1 LDLKVSTHASDR
13 RLEQRFASLDVARTV
28 ALFGIIVLNYHGY
41 LNFQSTGSTTTPSIF
56 ERWWHPFEGALA
68 NHFPVGFV
76 VVAGM
81 GVALLLQD
89 VARANADS
97 VAQKFAR
104 AHTEARWR
112 LARRGLF
119 LFTLGYGIEWIWAGT
134 ILPYYG
140 AYFMVAS
147 IIATWAARKLIA
159 LATLSTFAAAIIE
172 WWRIEQS
179 FNGNLTTWLSPS
191 TPNTPR
197 DLLIRLFVDYT
208 HPLFPWLAFF
218 IAGILLGRNYQ
229 NIGRFRRKLFL
240 LSVTTA
246 ACAYIINAIVNSLVR
261 KDADSGVSS
270 ALVWRHL
277 VSTQPFDRS
286 VFYVLA
292 SLGVVVSVFLIITIL
307 CEKFHDSLGIRLAQT
322 TGQLTLTIYLAHI
335 FIYNFVVNQAGLV
348 QPTGLDTAMT
358 MSIIVFVAAIVW
370 ANWWSPLFGRGPAER
385 LYRRF
390 GS

>member
-1 LDLKVSTHASDR
+1 MPSHASDR
-13 RLEQRFASLDVARTV
+13 QLEKRFASLDVARTI

-41 LNFQSTGSTTTPSIF
+41 LNFQGINSTTAPSIF
-56 ERWWHPFEGALA
+56 EKWWHPFEGALA

-76 VVAGM
+76 FVAGI

-89 VARANADS
+89 DTRANAHHDEREQ
-97 VAQKFAR
+97 AQAC
-104 AHTEARWR
+104 TDARWR

-119 LFTLGYGIEWIWAGT
+119 LFTLGYGIEWVWPGT

-140 AYFMVAS
+140 AYFLVAS
-147 IIATWAARKLIA
+147 IIATWSARKLMA
-159 LATLSTFAAAIIE
+159 LASISVLAAALIE
-172 WWRIEQS
+172 WWRLEQS
-179 FNGNLTTWLSPS
+179 FAGNLTTWLSPS

-197 DLLIRLFVDYT
+197 NLLIRLFIDYT

-229 NIGRFRRKLFL
+229 NIKKIRRKLFI
-240 LSVTTA
+240 A
-246 ACAYIINAIVNSLVR
+246 AVVSAAFAYITNAIVNSLER
-261 KDADSGVSS
+261 TDADNGVSS

-286 VFYVLA
+286 VLYVLA
-292 SLGVVVSVFLIITIL
+292 SLGVVVTVFLIVTIL
-307 CEKFHDSLGIRLAQT
+307 CEKYHDSLGIRVAQT
-322 TGQLTLTIYLAHI
+322 TGQFTLTIYLAHI
-335 FIYNFVVNQAGLV
+335 FIYNFVVTQAGLV
-348 QPTGLDTAMT
+348 QPTGLDTAMA
-358 MSIIVFVAAIVW
+358 MSIVVYVAAIIW

-390 GS
+390 GG

>member
-1 LDLKVSTHASDR
+1 MPTHASDR
-13 RLEQRFASLDVARTV
+13 QLEQRFASLDVARTI

-41 LNFQSTGSTTTPSIF
+41 LNFQSTSSTTAPSIF

-68 NHFPVGFV
+68 NPFPVGFV
-76 VVAGM
+76 MVAGM

-89 VARANADS
+89 VARANAHH
-97 VAQKFAR
+97 AANEIAR

-140 AYFMVAS
+140 AYFVVAS
-147 IIATWAARKLIA
+147 IIATWSARKLIA
-159 LATLSTFAAAIIE
+159 LAVISTFAAAIIQ
-172 WWRIEQS
+172 WWRLEQS
-179 FNGNLTTWLSPS
+179 FDGNLTTWLSPS

-197 DLLIRLFVDYT
+197 DLMIRLFVDYT

-218 IAGILLGRNYQ
+218 IAGILLGRNYHD
-229 NIGRFRRKLFL
+229 IIKIRRKLL
-240 LSVTTA
+240 IAAVATA
-246 ACAYIINAIVNSLVR
+246 AFAYITNAIVNSLVGN
-261 KDADSGVSS
+261 DADNGVSS

-286 VFYVLA
+286 VLYVLA
-292 SLGVVVSVFLIITIL
+292 SLGVVVAVFLIITIL
-307 CEKFHDSLGIRLAQT
+307 CEKFQNSLGVRLAQT

-335 FIYNFVVNQAGLV
+335 FIYNFVVTQGGLV
-348 QPTGLDTAMT
+348 QP
-358 MSIIVFVAAIVW
+358 
-370 ANWWSPLFGRGPAER
+370 
-385 LYRRF
+385 
-390 GS
+390 

>member
-1 LDLKVSTHASDR
+1 MPGHASDR
-13 RLEQRFASLDVARTV
+13 QLEQRIASLDVARTI

-41 LNFQSTGSTTTPSIF
+41 LNFQSTSSTTAPSIF

-68 NHFPVGFV
+68 NPFPVGFV
-76 VVAGM
+76 MVAGM
-81 GVALLLQD
+81 GVALLLQE
-89 VARANADS
+89 VARTNAHHDANEI
-97 VAQKFAR
+97 AR
-104 AHTEARWR
+104 ARTEARWR

-119 LFTLGYGIEWIWAGT
+119 LFTLGYGIEWVWAGT

-140 AYFMVAS
+140 AYFVVAS
-147 IIATWAARKLIA
+147 IIAIWSARKLLV
-159 LATLSTFAAAIIE
+159 LAAISTFAAAIIE
-172 WWRIEQS
+172 WWRLEQS
-179 FNGNLTTWLSPS
+179 FDGNLTTWLSPS

-197 DLLIRLFVDYT
+197 DLLIRLFIDYT

-229 NIGRFRRKLFL
+229 NIDKIRRKLL
-240 LSVTTA
+240 IAAVTTA
-246 ACAYIINAIVNSLVR
+246 AFAYITNAIVNSLVR
-261 KDADSGVSS
+261 SDADNGVST
-270 ALVWRHL
+270 AMVWRHL

-286 VFYVLA
+286 VLYVLA
-292 SLGVVVSVFLIITIL
+292 SLGVVVAAFLIITIL
-307 CEKFHDSLGIRLAQT
+307 CEKFHDSLGVRLAQT

-335 FIYNFVVNQAGLV
+335 FVYNIVVTQAGLV

-358 MSIIVFVAAIVW
+358 MSIVVFVAAIIW

-390 GS
+390 GG

>member
-1 LDLKVSTHASDR
+1 MPTHASDR
-13 RLEQRFASLDVARTV
+13 QLEQRFASLDVARTV

-41 LNFQSTGSTTTPSIF
+41 LNFQGTNSTTAPSIF

-68 NHFPVGFV
+68 NPFPVGFV
-76 VVAGM
+76 MVAGM

-89 VARANADS
+89 VARANAHHN
-97 VAQKFAR
+97 ANKIAR
-104 AHTEARWR
+104 ARTEARWR

-140 AYFMVAS
+140 AFFVVAS
-147 IIATWAARKLIA
+147 IIATWSARKLIA
-159 LATLSTFAAAIIE
+159 LAVVSTFAAAIIQ
-172 WWRIEQS
+172 WWRLEQS
-179 FNGNLTTWLSPS
+179 FDGNLTTWLSPS

-197 DLLIRLFVDYT
+197 DLMIRLFIDYT

-218 IAGILLGRNYQ
+218 ITGILLGRKYHD
-229 NIGRFRRKLFL
+229 IVKIRRKL
-240 LSVTTA
+240 LSVAIATA
-246 ACAYIINAIVNSLVR
+246 AFAYITNAIVNSLVR
-261 KDADSGVSS
+261 DDVDNGVSS

-292 SLGVVVSVFLIITIL
+292 SLGVVVAVFLIITIV
-307 CEKFHDSLGIRLAQT
+307 CEKYHDSLGVRHAQT

-335 FIYNFVVNQAGLV
+335 FIYNFVVTQGGLV

-358 MSIIVFVAAIVW
+358 MSIVVFVAAVIW
-370 ANWWSPLFGRGPAER
+370 ANWWGPLFGRGPAER

-390 GS
+390 GG

>member
-1 LDLKVSTHASDR
+1 LDLKVPTHASDR
-13 RLEQRFASLDVARTV
+13 QLEQRFASLDVARTI

-41 LNFQSTGSTTTPSIF
+41 LNFQSTSSTTAPSIF

-68 NHFPVGFV
+68 NPFPVGFV
-76 VVAGM
+76 MVAGM

-89 VARANADS
+89 VARANAHHNAS
-97 VAQKFAR
+97 QIAHAR
-104 AHTEARWR
+104 TEARWR

-140 AYFMVAS
+140 AYFVVAS
-147 IIATWAARKLIA
+147 IIATWSARKLVA
-159 LATLSTFAAAIIE
+159 LAVISTFAAAIIQ
-172 WWRIEQS
+172 WWRLEQS
-179 FNGNLTTWLSPS
+179 FDGNLTTWLSPS

-197 DLLIRLFVDYT
+197 DLMIRLFVDYT

-218 IAGILLGRNYQ
+218 IAGILLGRKYHD
-229 NIGRFRRKLFL
+229 IVKIRRKLL
-240 LSVTTA
+240 ITTVGA
-246 ACAYIINAIVNSLVR
+246 AAFAYITNAIVNSLVR
-261 KDADSGVSS
+261 NDADNGVSS

-286 VFYVLA
+286 MLYVLA
-292 SLGVVVSVFLIITIL
+292 SLGVVVAVFLIITIL
-307 CEKFHDSLGIRLAQT
+307 CEKFHDSLGVRVAQT

-335 FIYNFVVNQAGLV
+335 FIYNFVVTQAGLV

-358 MSIIVFVAAIVW
+358 MSIVVFVAAIIW

-390 GS
+390 GG

>member
-1 LDLKVSTHASDR
+1 MPGHASDR
-13 RLEQRFASLDVARTV
+13 QLEQRIASLDVARTI

-41 LNFQSTGSTTTPSIF
+41 LNFQSTSSTTAPSIF

-68 NHFPVGFV
+68 NPFPVGFV
-76 VVAGM
+76 MVAGM
-81 GVALLLQD
+81 GVALLLQE
-89 VARANADS
+89 VARTNAHHDANEI
-97 VAQKFAR
+97 AR
-104 AHTEARWR
+104 ARTEARWR

-119 LFTLGYGIEWIWAGT
+119 LFTLGYGIEWVWAGT

-140 AYFMVAS
+140 AYFVVAS
-147 IIATWAARKLIA
+147 IIAIWSARKLLV
-159 LATLSTFAAAIIE
+159 LAAISTFAAAIIE
-172 WWRIEQS
+172 WWRLEQS
-179 FNGNLTTWLSPS
+179 FDGNLTTWLSPS

-197 DLLIRLFVDYT
+197 DLLIRLFIDYT

-229 NIGRFRRKLFL
+229 NIDKIRHKLL
-240 LSVTTA
+240 IAAVTTA
-246 ACAYIINAIVNSLVR
+246 ALAYITNAIVNSLVR
-261 KDADSGVSS
+261 SDADNGVST
-270 ALVWRHL
+270 AMVWRHL

-286 VFYVLA
+286 VLYVLA
-292 SLGVVVSVFLIITIL
+292 SLSVVVAVFLTITIL
-307 CEKFHDSLGIRLAQT
+307 CEKFHDSLGVRLAQT

-335 FIYNFVVNQAGLV
+335 FVYNIVVTQAGLV

-358 MSIIVFVAAIVW
+358 MSIVVFVAAIIW

-390 GS
+390 GG

>member
-1 LDLKVSTHASDR
+1 MPTHASDR
-13 RLEQRFASLDVARTV
+13 QLEQRFASLDVARTI

-41 LNFQSTGSTTTPSIF
+41 LNFQSTSSTTAPSIF
-56 ERWWHPFEGALA
+56 EKWWHPFEGALA
-68 NHFPVGFV
+68 NPFPVGFV
-76 VVAGM
+76 MVAGM

-89 VARANADS
+89 VARANAHHDVS
-97 VAQKFAR
+97 KIAR

-140 AYFMVAS
+140 AYFVVAS
-147 IIATWAARKLIA
+147 IIATWSARKLVA
-159 LATLSTFAAAIIE
+159 LAAISAFTAAIIE
-172 WWRIEQS
+172 WWRLDQS
-179 FNGNLTTWLSPS
+179 FDGNLTTWLSPS

-197 DLLIRLFVDYT
+197 DLMIRLFIDYT

-218 IAGILLGRNYQ
+218 IVGILLGRKYHD
-229 NIGRFRRKLFL
+229 IAKFRRKLL
-240 LSVTTA
+240 TA
-246 ACAYIINAIVNSLVR
+246 AVAVAAFAYITNAIVNSLVR
-261 KDADSGVSS
+261 SDADNGVSS
-270 ALVWRHL
+270 ALMWRHL

-286 VFYVLA
+286 VLYVLA
-292 SLGVVVSVFLIITIL
+292 SLGVVVAVFLIITIL
-307 CEKFHDSLGIRLAQT
+307 CEKFHDSLVLRLAQT

-335 FIYNFVVNQAGLV
+335 FIYNIVVTQAGLV

-358 MSIIVFVAAIVW
+358 MSIVVFVAAVIW

-390 GS
+390 GG

>member
-1 LDLKVSTHASDR
+1 MPGHASDR
-13 RLEQRFASLDVARTV
+13 QLEQRIASLDVARTI

-41 LNFQSTGSTTTPSIF
+41 LNFQSTSSTTAPSIF

-68 NHFPVGFV
+68 NPFPVGFV
-76 VVAGM
+76 MVAGM
-81 GVALLLQD
+81 GVALLLQE
-89 VARANADS
+89 VARTNAHHDANEI
-97 VAQKFAR
+97 AR
-104 AHTEARWR
+104 ARTEARWR

-119 LFTLGYGIEWIWAGT
+119 LFTLGYGIEWVWAGT

-140 AYFMVAS
+140 AYFVVAS
-147 IIATWAARKLIA
+147 IIAIWSARKLLV
-159 LATLSTFAAAIIE
+159 LAAISTFAAAIIE
-172 WWRIEQS
+172 WWRLEQS
-179 FNGNLTTWLSPS
+179 FDGNLTTWLSPS

-197 DLLIRLFVDYT
+197 DLLIRLFIDYT

-229 NIGRFRRKLFL
+229 NIDKIRHKLL
-240 LSVTTA
+240 IAAVTTA
-246 ACAYIINAIVNSLVR
+246 AFAYITNAIVNSLVR
-261 KDADSGVSS
+261 SDADNGVST
-270 ALVWRHL
+270 AMVWRHL

-286 VFYVLA
+286 VLYVLA
-292 SLGVVVSVFLIITIL
+292 SLGVVVAVFLTITIL
-307 CEKFHDSLGIRLAQT
+307 CEKFHGSLGMRLAQT

-335 FIYNFVVNQAGLV
+335 FVYNIVVTQAGLV

-358 MSIIVFVAAIVW
+358 MSIVVFVAAIIW

-390 GS
+390 GG

>member
-1 LDLKVSTHASDR
+1 VPTHASDR
-13 RLEQRFASLDVARTV
+13 QLEQRFASLDVARTV

-41 LNFQSTGSTTTPSIF
+41 LNFQGTNSTTAPSIF

-68 NHFPVGFV
+68 NPFPVGFV
-76 VVAGM
+76 MVAGM

-89 VARANADS
+89 VARANAHH
-97 VAQKFAR
+97 A
-104 AHTEARWR
+104 
-112 LARRGLF
+112 
-119 LFTLGYGIEWIWAGT
+119 LGYGIEWIWAGT

-140 AYFMVAS
+140 AYFVVAS
-147 IIATWAARKLIA
+147 IIATWSARKLIA
-159 LATLSTFAAAIIE
+159 LAVISTFAAAIIQ
-172 WWRIEQS
+172 WWRLEQS
-179 FNGNLTTWLSPS
+179 FDGNLTTWLSPS

-197 DLLIRLFVDYT
+197 DLMIRLFVDYT

-218 IAGILLGRNYQ
+218 IAGILLGRNYHD
-229 NIGRFRRKLFL
+229 IIKIRRKLL
-240 LSVTTA
+240 IAAVATA
-246 ACAYIINAIVNSLVR
+246 AFAYITNAIVNSLVGN
-261 KDADSGVSS
+261 DADNGVSS

-286 VFYVLA
+286 VLYVLA
-292 SLGVVVSVFLIITIL
+292 SLGVVVAVFLIITIL
-307 CEKFHDSLGIRLAQT
+307 CEKFHDSLGVRLAQT

-335 FIYNFVVNQAGLV
+335 FIYNFVVTQGGLV

-358 MSIIVFVAAIVW
+358 MSIIVFVAAVIW

-390 GS
+390 GG

>member
-1 LDLKVSTHASDR
+1 MPTQVSDR
-13 RLEQRFASLDVARTV
+13 QLEQRIASLDVARTV

-41 LNFQSTGSTTTPSIF
+41 LNFQGTNSTTTPSIF

-68 NHFPVGFV
+68 NPFPVGFV
-76 VVAGM
+76 MVAGM

-89 VARANADS
+89 VARANAHHD
-97 VAQKFAR
+97 ALEIAR
-104 AHTEARWR
+104 AHAEARWR

-140 AYFMVAS
+140 AYFVVAS
-147 IIATWAARKLIA
+147 IIATWSARKLVA
-159 LATLSTFAAAIIE
+159 LAVVSTFAAAIIQ
-172 WWRIEQS
+172 WWRLEQS
-179 FNGNLTTWLSPS
+179 FDGNLTTWLSPS

-197 DLLIRLFVDYT
+197 DLMIRLFIDYT

-218 IAGILLGRNYQ
+218 IAGILLGRKYHD
-229 NIGRFRRKLFL
+229 IVKIRRKL
-240 LSVTTA
+240 LSVAIATA
-246 ACAYIINAIVNSLVR
+246 AFAYVTNAIVNSLVSD
-261 KDADSGVSS
+261 DADNGVSS

-286 VFYVLA
+286 VLYVLA
-292 SLGVVVSVFLIITIL
+292 SLGVVVTVFLIITIL
-307 CEKFHDSLGIRLAQT
+307 CEKFHDSLGVRLAQT

-335 FIYNFVVNQAGLV
+335 FIYNFVVTQGGLV

-358 MSIIVFVAAIVW
+358 MSIVVFIAAIIW

-390 GS
+390 GG

>member
-1 LDLKVSTHASDR
+1 MPTHASDR
-13 RLEQRFASLDVARTV
+13 QLEQRLASLDVARTI

-41 LNFQSTGSTTTPSIF
+41 LNFQSTSSTTAPSIF

-68 NHFPVGFV
+68 NPFPVGFV
-76 VVAGM
+76 MVAGM

-89 VARANADS
+89 VARANAHH
-97 VAQKFAR
+97 AANEIAR

-140 AYFMVAS
+140 AYFVVAS
-147 IIATWAARKLIA
+147 IIATWSARKLIA
-159 LATLSTFAAAIIE
+159 LAVISTFAAAIIQ
-172 WWRIEQS
+172 WWRLEQS
-179 FNGNLTTWLSPS
+179 FDGNLTTWLSPS

-197 DLLIRLFVDYT
+197 DLMIRLFVDYT

-218 IAGILLGRNYQ
+218 IAGILLGRHYHD
-229 NIGRFRRKLFL
+229 IIKIRRKLL
-240 LSVTTA
+240 IAAVATA
-246 ACAYIINAIVNSLVR
+246 AFAYITNAIVNSLVSD
-261 KDADSGVSS
+261 DADNGVSS

-286 VFYVLA
+286 VLYVLA
-292 SLGVVVSVFLIITIL
+292 SLGVVVAVFLIITIL
-307 CEKFHDSLGIRLAQT
+307 CEKFQNSLGVRLAQT

-335 FIYNFVVNQAGLV
+335 FIYNFVVTQGGLV

-358 MSIIVFVAAIVW
+358 MSIIVFVAAVIW

-390 GS
+390 GG